1 MGNSAT
7 TSAARHRWEGQ
18 RGQSLPA
25 ILGLSLVVVIL
36 ALAGVAILGSVTAKG
51 RAQRAADLAAL
62 SAARSMR
69 DDYQR
74 LFIPRTRLDGGI
86 DPRHLSRSEYLGRAE
101 GAAREAAARNGAG
114 RNGSGV
120 EIRFPDGDS
129 IGPRQVEVELR
140 ARIELP
146 EGGERE
152 SVGTEVAAIAEI
164 APTAPTPY
172 GAAGPAIASGGG
184 YSGPLAYRQGKP
196 MRPDVAAGFDRMAT
210 AARGAGH
217 GLVVNSGFRS
227 DAEQAALFAANPDPR
242 MVARPGT
249 SLHRCGTELD
259 IGPPSAYAW
268 LAVNAGRFGFL
279 QRYSWEAWHYGFT
292 AGPDPCSAEG
302 DRGGGSQRNAGG
314 GGAGRD
320 GDGGS
325 ASGGGLPGYVPSQ
338 FRGPLLDSASRHDVP
353 AELLAAQLMAES
365 NFNPGAVSPVGAS
378 GIAQFMPATAAA
390 YGLRDP
396 FDPVASI
403 DAQARMMSELLGR
416 FGSVELALAAY
427 NAGPGAVGSC
437 GCIPPYA
444 ETRNYVAKITGLI
457 GGSGAL
463 GASFAPSF
471 EVELIE

>member
-1 MGNSAT
+1 MVAAT
-7 TSAARHRWEGQ
+7 LLRGEC
-18 RGQSLPA
+18 GQSLPA
-25 ILGLSLVVVIL
+25 IVGLSLVVVLL
-36 ALAGVAILGSVTAKG
+36 ALAGVAILGATTAKG

-74 LFIPRTRLDGGI
+74 LFVPRVRRDGSI
-86 DPRHLSRSEYLGRAE
+86 DPNHLSRVDYLERA
-101 GAAREAAARNGAG
+101 EAAARDAARRNGAV
-114 RNGSGV
+114 NGSGV
-120 EIRFPDGDS
+120 EIDFPDADS
-129 IGPRQVEVELR
+129 IGPRQVEVALR

-152 SVGTEVAAIAEI
+152 SVETEVRALAEI
-164 APTAPTPY
+164 APAAPTPY
-172 GAAGPAIASGGG
+172 GAAGPATASGGG

-196 MRPDVAAGFDRMAT
+196 MRPDVAAAFDRMAST
-210 AARGAGH
+210 ARAAGH

-259 IGPPSAYAW
+259 IGPPTAYAW
-268 LAVNAGRFGFL
+268 LAANAGRFGFL

-292 AGPDPCSAEG
+292 AGPAPCSAAADRAGGPGEKSG
-302 DRGGGSQRNAGG
+302 SAGPLRGGDGR
-314 GGAGRD
+314 GA
-320 GDGGS
+320 
-325 ASGGGLPGYVPSQ
+325 GGGLPGYVPAQ

-365 NFNPGAVSPVGAS
+365 NFNPAAVSPAGAS

-403 DAQARMMSELLGR
+403 DAQARIMSELLGQ

-437 GCIPPYA
+437 NCIPPYA
-444 ETRNYVAKITGLI
+444 ETRSYVAKITGLI
-457 GGSGAL
+457 GASGVL
-463 GASFAPSF
+463 GAGFAPSF
-471 EVELIE
+471 EIELIE